1 VRQLARKGLVM
12 SRQIWLGS
20 LVLVVCASATPFA
33 SADELADKARTILE
47 ERCGGCHG
55 KVNPQSDLN
64 VLDHSYLM
72 ENGYLTA
79 GKLDESELWARVSAS
94 DQDLVMPPGQ
104 PMPADEIAIIQQWI
118 DAGALAPSEG
128 VLRRP
133 FVSTGDIFAAVAADL
148 RSFPEE
154 DYDRLRYFSITHLH
168 NNATVSDEDLQ
179 VYRAALS
186 KLINSLSWEPDIYL
200 PVPIEGT
207 LGTVLRVDLV
217 RIGWDKHNQ
226 WQRMLTDY
234 PYGMSYDTAQ
244 NEQLQRD
251 ASFVYDATLSRI
263 PVVRADWFVARAG
276 VPPLYH
282 DLLQLP
288 DGPNTAAEIEKML
301 QVDVIRDFEQNLL
314 ARAGFIKS
322 NVSQHNRLVDRHPAA
337 YGAYWKSYDFGSS
350 AGINSLTLNPLGP
363 AFPGNRHDRVAFQ
376 HDGGELIF
384 NLPNGLQG
392 YLLVDGKGGRI
403 DRGPI
408 NVVYDSKSPLGNREV
423 INGISC
429 MVCHVHGMQPFVD
442 DIRSGHGVQGVD
454 AIKVERL
461 YLPQEQMNQ
470 LLDKDRIRFLT
481 SLDEATGPFLR
492 AEGDQTPIT
501 EFREPVGAIAR
512 QFTENLT
519 FEDVAS
525 ETGFE
530 DHAALRILFNTP
542 QYRKFGLG
550 VLVDDK
556 VISRDM
562 WEKLDPYSI
571 FQATAEQLGFGTP
584 ERVFSSD

>member
-1 VRQLARKGLVM
+1 M
-12 SRQIWLGS
+12 SRRTWLGS
-20 LVLVVCASATPFA
+20 LLLVVCASGTPFA

-47 ERCGGCHG
+47 ERCGNCHG

-64 VLDHSYLM
+64 VLDHAYLM

-79 GKLDESELWARVSAS
+79 GNLDESELWVRVSAS
-94 DQDLVMPPGQ
+94 DEDVVMPPSE
-104 PMPADEIAIIQQWI
+104 PLPPEEIAIIQQWI
-118 DAGALAPSEG
+118 DAGAIAPSES

-133 FVSTGDIFAAVAADL
+133 FVSVADNFAAIAADL
-148 RSFPEE
+148 RQYPEE
-154 DYDRLRYFSITHLH
+154 DYPRLRYFSITHLH
-168 NNATVSDEDLQ
+168 NNATVSDADLQ

-186 KLINSLSWEPDIYL
+186 KLLNSLSWEPEIHL
-200 PVPIEGT
+200 PVPIDEFGT
-207 LGTVLRVDLV
+207 IVRVDLA
-217 RIGWDKHNQ
+217 RIGWDKHGQ
-226 WQRMLTDY
+226 WQRMLTEY
-234 PYGMSYDTAQ
+234 PYGMSYNTARD
-244 NEQLQRD
+244 EQLQRD
-251 ASFVYDATLSRI
+251 ATFVYDATVSHI

-301 QVDVIRDFEQNLL
+301 QVDVIDDFEQNLL

-350 AGINSLTLNPLGP
+350 AGVNSLTQNPLGP
-363 AFPGNRHDRVAFQ
+363 KYPRNRHNRVAFE

-392 YLLVDGKGGRI
+392 YLLVDGKGARI
-403 DRGPI
+403 NRGPI
-408 NVVYDSKSPLGNREV
+408 NVVFDSKKPLGNNEV

-442 DIRSGHGVQGVD
+442 DIRRGHGVQGADAVKVD
-454 AIKVERL
+454 RL
-461 YLPQEQMNQ
+461 FPPQEKMNQ
-470 LLDKDRIRFLT
+470 LVEKDRNRFLT
-481 SLDEATGPFLR
+481 SLDEATGPFVR
-492 AEGDQTPIT
+492 GDGDQTPIT

-512 QFTENLT
+512 QYTNNLT

-525 ETGFE
+525 EVGVE
-530 DHAALRILFNTP
+530 DHAKLLVLFDTP
-542 QYRKFGLG
+542 AYRRFGLG

-571 FQATAEQLGFGTP
+571 YHDVAEQLGFGTP
-584 ERVFSSD
+584 ERVFP

>member
-1 VRQLARKGLVM
+1 M
-12 SRQIWLGS
+12 SRYTGLGS
-20 LVLVVCASATPFA
+20 VLLVLCVCWGPRA
-33 SADELADKARTILE
+33 SADELADRARKILE
-47 ERCGGCHG
+47 ERCGACHG

-64 VLDHSYLM
+64 VLDHAYLM

-79 GKLDESELWARVSAS
+79 GNLAESELWARVSAS
-94 DQDLVMPPGQ
+94 DVDVVMPPGQ
-104 PMPADEIAIIQQWI
+104 PMAPEEVAVIQQWI
-118 DAGALAPSEG
+118 DAGAIAPSEG

-133 FVSTGDIFAAVAADL
+133 FVSVADNFAAIAADL
-148 RSFPEE
+148 RTYPAE
-154 DYDRLRYFSITHLH
+154 DYPRLRYFSIAHLH
-168 NNATVSDEDLQ
+168 NNATVSDADLQ

-186 KLINSLSWEPDIYL
+186 KLINSLSWEPQIYL
-200 PVPIEGT
+200 PVPIDEFGT
-207 LGTVLRVDLV
+207 ILRIDLP
-217 RIGWDKHNQ
+217 RLGWDKHGQ
-226 WQRMLTDY
+226 WQRMLTEY
-234 PYGMSYDTAQ
+234 PYGMSYSTARDP
-244 NEQLQRD
+244 QLQGN
-251 ASFVYDATLSRI
+251 ATFVYDATGSNI
-263 PVVRADWFVARAG
+263 PLVRADWFVAKAG

-288 DGPNTAAEIEKML
+288 DGPHAAAEIEKML

-363 AFPGNRHDRVAFQ
+363 KYPKNRHDKAAFV

-392 YLLVDGKGGRI
+392 YLLVDGTGGRI

-408 NVVYDSKSPLGNREV
+408 NVVFDSKKPLGNNEV

-442 DIRSGHGVQGVD
+442 DIRSGHGVQGADANKVD
-454 AIKVERL
+454 RL
-461 YLPQEQMNQ
+461 YLPQAQMNE
-470 LLDKDRIRFLT
+470 LVERDRVRFLT
-481 SLDEATGPFLR
+481 SLDAATGPFVR
-492 AEGDQTPIT
+492 GPGDQTPIT

-512 QFTENLT
+512 QYTDNLT

-525 ETGFE
+525 EVGIE
-530 DHAALRILFNTP
+530 DHPSLLILFNTP
-542 QYRKFGLG
+542 LYRRFGLG

-571 FQATAEQLGFGTP
+571 FHDVAEQLGFGTP
-584 ERVFSSD
+584 ERVFP